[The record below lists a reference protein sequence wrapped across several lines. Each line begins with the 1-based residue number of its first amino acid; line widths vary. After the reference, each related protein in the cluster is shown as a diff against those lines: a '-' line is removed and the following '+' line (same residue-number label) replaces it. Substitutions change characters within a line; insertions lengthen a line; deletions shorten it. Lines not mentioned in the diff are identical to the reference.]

1 MAISLPRLKW
11 VVIDGLSFECLKTY
25 LCPQTMPVLRQ
36 MMTSNCLTALEPL
49 YPNCQTPPSLFSIW
63 SGRQSEEHGILG
75 YDTPDTDVFSTFHN
89 GFTAWPSHIDMVWD
103 KYARAGYRVRLHH
116 VPFVDEAKIA
126 PQMVARSDVYSQRLW
141 SSQTVPLT
149 EVLNIAP
156 LSVSIAFSQINE
168 QRTKLLIE
176 SPNGKVC
183 HLVSNNEVVD
193 LPLPDGE
200 SLPHLSVLISNN
212 GQEWVCSVLGKNA
225 YRASPTVDTVKNR
238 HQLTFCHEALTQ
250 SYRNG
255 LLGDKLSQSG
265 GGEAE
270 EALLLSLE
278 KVHRCFLEELAL
290 GYSQDDA
297 DLYVGYYPVFDLAL
311 HEVLGLQAL
320 VSSTSQVTKIM
331 TQLLLWVEEVVHTL
345 TTSLDEG
352 EVLVMNSDHGMQPI
366 QNTCYL
372 NNLMAEKGWLRFKE
386 GGEIDWSNTVAAYHP
401 AENGT
406 LSILADQFDTEAII
420 TDILDWFE
428 ALGFS
433 GAKVV
438 RLDDHQGVLSKE
450 NRYFLI
456 PPDGLRVKANQ
467 SVDALCSSAK
477 SGDHCAH
484 SNHPW
489 LKGVL
494 MTSGLPTVERPRHLH
509 QILNFIEEG

>member
-1 MAISLPRLKW
+1 
-11 VVIDGLSFECLKTY
+11 
-25 LCPQTMPVLRQ
+25 

-63 SGRQSEEHGILG
+63 SGLQSEEHGILG
-75 YDTPDTDVFSTFHN
+75 YETPDTDVFSTFHN
-89 GFTAWPSHIDMVWD
+89 SFTAWPSHIDMVWD
-103 KYARAGYRVRLHH
+103 KYARVGYRVRLHH
-116 VPFVDEAKIA
+116 VPFVDEAKLA
-126 PQMVARSDVYSQRLW
+126 RQMVARSDVYSQRLW

-149 EVLNIAP
+149 EVLNIDP
-156 LSVSIAFSQINE
+156 FSVSIAFSLINE
-168 QRTKLLIE
+168 HRTKLLME

-200 SLPHLSVLISNN
+200 LLPHLSVLISNN

-225 YRASPTVDTVKNR
+225 YRASPTDNIVKDR

-255 LLGDKLSQSG
+255 LLGDKLVQGG

-290 GYSQDDA
+290 GFSQDDA

-311 HEVLGLQAL
+311 HELLGLQAL
-320 VSSTSQVTKIM
+320 VSSTSQGKKIM

-345 TTSLDEG
+345 TKSLDEG

-372 NNLMAEKGWLRFKE
+372 NNFMAEKGWLRFKE

-406 LSILADQFDTEAII
+406 LSILADKSDTETII
-420 TDILDWFE
+420 ADILDWFE

-438 RLDDHQGVLSKE
+438 RLDNHQGVLSQE

-456 PPDGLRVKANQ
+456 PPDGLRVKASQ
-467 SVDALCSSAK
+467 SVDALCPSAK

-484 SNHPW
+484 SDHPW
-489 LKGVL
+489 LKGVF
-494 MTSGLPTVERPRHLH
+494 MTSGLPTVERPQHLH
-509 QILNFIEEG
+509 QILKFIEEG